1 MNYRDQRK
9 KQERNSNVTG
19 AVVTVAAHVVVLGI
33 GAFSG
38 LKYIYPP
45 PEEKSIL
52 IEFEQESVQDPL
64 RAQSSTQPRALDADP
79 TQPINLVK
87 RAEAQLEGTKA
98 NQAPEAT
105 VGPDGDVEVPEPPRE
120 KEINRRALFH
130 AADNKTDK
138 DTLAPQTSSQPND
151 KLSAGHASGNAKTG
165 KTVGEP
171 NARLK
176 GRTVLGGLPS
186 PGYAVEREGVVVV
199 QIWVDNY
206 GQVTKAIAGAE
217 GTTVTDKTLWTAARN
232 AAMSTHFNMA
242 ADAPVLQEG
251 TITYNFK
258 LK

>member
-1 MNYRDQRK
+1 MNYRETRK
-9 KQERNSNVTG
+9 KRERNANVTG
-19 AVVTVAAHVVVLGI
+19 IVVTVAVHAVIIIFGS
-33 GAFSG
+33 FSG
-38 LKYIYPP
+38 FKYIYPP

-52 IEFEQESVQDPL
+52 IEFETESVQDPL
-64 RAQSSTQPRALDADP
+64 NAKSSVQPRALDANP
-79 TQPINLVK
+79 EEPLNLVK
-87 RAEAQLEGTKA
+87 RAEAQFEGKKA
-98 NQAPEAT
+98 NEAPEAT

-130 AADNKTDK
+130 SADNKTEK
-138 DTLAPQTSSQPND
+138 DTLAPQTSYQPND
-151 KLSAGHASGNAKTG
+151 KLSEGHASGNAKDG

-186 PGYAVEREGVVVV
+186 PTDNIKAEGKVVV
-199 QIWVDNY
+199 QIFVNQY
-206 GQVTKAIAGAE
+206 GEVTKAVAGAE
-217 GTTVTDKTLWTAARN
+217 GTTVANAELWAAARA
-232 AAMSTHFNMA
+232 AAMKAHFNMA